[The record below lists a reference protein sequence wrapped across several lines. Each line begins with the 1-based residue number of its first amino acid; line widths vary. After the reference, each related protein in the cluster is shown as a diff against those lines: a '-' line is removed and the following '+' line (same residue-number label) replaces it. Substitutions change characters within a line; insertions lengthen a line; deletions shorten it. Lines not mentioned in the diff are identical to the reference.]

1 MKKVIVLGFPHGGTT
16 ILRSVIGHIE
26 DVHDCV
32 DEARVIPPLQ
42 EIKKF
47 AVCKTP
53 VAHDKFFEDEYK
65 DYIKILIV
73 RNPLY
78 VFSSHINRVK
88 TMYSQ
93 ERQKE
98 IIDQGFRQSFDVY
111 TDVLEKFTKYRDTPR
126 DDVYTIRYEDMF
138 DNNYAK
144 LREIFDSIGFEYDD
158 TIFDNSRYENKQV
171 SRARVP
177 KTEPSMRDIVLYRT
191 WQINQPFVSNN
202 IPSNLSLTD
211 EQKAVISSNETISK
225 VYPNLS

>member
-16 ILRSVIGHIE
+16 ILRSVIGHID

-32 DEARVIPPLQ
+32 DETHMIPPLQ
-42 EIKKF
+42 ETKKF
-47 AVCKTP
+47 AVCKAP
-53 VAHDKFFEDEYK
+53 VAHNKFFEDEYN

-88 TMYSQ
+88 TMYPQ

-98 IIDQGFRQSFDVY
+98 IIDQGIRQSFDVY

-158 TIFDNSRYENKQV
+158 TIFDNSRYENKLV
-171 SRARVP
+171 SRAKVP

-191 WQINQPFVSNN
+191 WQINQPLVSNN

-211 EQKAVISSNETISK
+211 EQKAVILKNETISK